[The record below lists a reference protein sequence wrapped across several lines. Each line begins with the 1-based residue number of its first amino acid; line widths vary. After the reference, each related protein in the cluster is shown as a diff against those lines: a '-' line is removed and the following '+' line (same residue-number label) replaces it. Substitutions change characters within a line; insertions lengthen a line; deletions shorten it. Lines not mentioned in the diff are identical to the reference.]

1 MSKPKLLMFVLSW
14 LSISIC
20 SAQSIPITGTVLDE
34 EGITLPGVNIVE
46 KGTTNG
52 TITDLDGN
60 FSLNVSS
67 ENSVLQFSFI
77 GFEMK
82 EQTVGKKRDF
92 SVSLKSSV
100 RELDELV
107 VVGYGTQKRISVTGA
122 VSVLKEEDLQIAP
135 SATVATAL
143 TGKLPGLIVV
153 QNSGAAG
160 AKSSSIRIRG
170 TGTLNDSSPLIL
182 VDGVERGFEDID
194 ADEIQSVSIL
204 KDASATA
211 VYGVKGANGVI
222 IVTTKR
228 GRVGKAKIN
237 LKTNFG
243 LVLPGDLP
251 DMLDSYEYAMLKNEG
266 TINDADGGTYT
277 LPYTEEDLALFQ
289 SGEDPIFHPDNNWYD
304 QLTNDYGYKQRYTVT
319 IDGGSDKMQYFT
331 SFGYYF
337 ERDIYKDF
345 DVGYD
350 DRSYFR
356 RYNLRSNL
364 DFKLSET
371 TKFSVD
377 IGGQFSERNKQ
388 NVNFDNLLY
397 NMFRTPPASFSGI
410 IDGRIIQ
417 LDRTIDYETPLEAM
431 YDNGYQRNYNNDLQL
446 SGQLHQNL
454 DLITKGLSLK
464 ARISYDHK
472 FTSNQT
478 SSKNIPTYFA
488 SENPE
493 NGEITFIRDGI
504 ESKLGNSRSTGTQP
518 RTINFRT
525 SLNYSR
531 EFTGGHNLSG
541 VAVFTT
547 NNKKYLPNKPEFAP
561 RYVPTKYIEYACRVS
576 YNYNLKY
583 FLEVNAGYN
592 GSENFHR
599 DKRFGFFPA
608 VSGGWVVTNESF
620 FPKNNIL
627 SFLKLR
633 ASYGVTGS
641 DKGAKKFGR
650 FYYFDVYSISNSG
663 GYRFGLAPT
672 GQGQAIEAELGN
684 KALTWEKSYQQ
695 NYAIESKWFEDRLKI
710 DADIFFNRREDIL
723 VDRGTIPSIVAA
735 NLPQGNLGIVENKG
749 FEIQARWKDKI
760 GKIDYSIH
768 GNYNFHENKIVFMDE
783 VAKPYPWL
791 VKTGGSVKQLQ
802 GLVWEGYFTQE
813 EVDEINAGNSSPSNP
828 ASGYTGKLQA
838 GDMRFKDLNED
849 GIIDDNDMMW
859 HENTSLPKTTFGF
872 GADISYKNFSA
883 SVFFQGVSDY
893 TYNISSRVRTPYF
906 NNIGNGLSYVLGR
919 WTPETADQATF
930 PRISANS
937 SNADHNYQNSDF
949 WFRDASYIRLKNAEV
964 AYKIKSK
971 GLRKAGIKNLRVF
984 LNGTNLFTWSK
995 FELVDPEAK
1004 NGDKAP
1010 IPPSKVINLG
1020 VSATF

>member
-60 FSLNVSS
+60 FSLKVSS

-100 RELDELV
+100 QELDELV

-153 QNSGAAG
+153 QNSGVAG
-160 AKSSSIRIRG
+160 AKSSDIQIRG
-170 TGTLNDSSPLIL
+170 IGTLNTAYSGPLVL

-289 SGEDPIFHPDNNWYD
+289 SGEDPIFHPDNNWYE
-304 QLTNDYGYKQRYTVT
+304 QMTNDYGYKQRYTIS

-331 SFGYYF
+331 SLGYYF
-337 ERDIYKDF
+337 ERDIYTDY

-356 RYNLRSNL
+356 RYNIRSNL

-371 TKFSVD
+371 SKFSFD
-377 IGGQFSERNKQ
+377 IGGQFSDRNKP
-388 NVNFDNLLY
+388 NVGFNDLLY
-397 NMFRTPPASFSGI
+397 NMFRTPPASFAGI

-417 LDRTIDYETPLEAM
+417 LDRTIDYQTPLEAL
-431 YDNGYQRNYNNDLQL
+431 YDNGYQRNYSNSVQA
-446 SGQLHQNL
+446 SAKFQQNL
-454 DLITKGLSLK
+454 DFITEGLSFK
-464 ARISYDHK
+464 TRISYDHG
-472 FTSNQT
+472 FSSNQT
-478 SSKNIPTYFA
+478 SSKNIPVYFVV
-488 SENPE
+488 EDPQT
-493 NGEITFIRDGI
+493 GEISYIRDGI
-504 ESKLGNSRSTGTQP
+504 ESRLGNSRRTGTNA
-518 RTINFRT
+518 RKINFRAT
-525 SLNYSR
+525 LNYSR
-531 EFTGGHNLSG
+531 EFAGGHSLSG
-541 VAVFTT
+541 LGVFTT
-547 NNKKYLPNKPEFAP
+547 NNASYHSSEFS
-561 RYVPTKYIEYACRVS
+561 YVPIKYVEMATRVS
-576 YNYNLKY
+576 YNYNLRY
-583 FLEVNAGYN
+583 FIEFNGGYN
-592 GSENFHR
+592 GSENFHE
-599 DKRFGFFPA
+599 DFRFGFFPS
-608 VSGGWVVTNESF
+608 VSGGWVVSNESF
-620 FPKNNIL
+620 FPKNNVL
-627 SFLKLR
+627 NFLKVR
-633 ASYGVTGS
+633 ASYGVTGN
-641 DKGAKKFGR
+641 DRGPAGR
-650 FYYFDVYSISNSG
+650 FYYNDTYTLSNSG
-663 GYRFGLAPT
+663 GYRFGLTPA
-672 GQGQAIEAELGN
+672 GQGNAVESELGN
-684 KALTWEKSYQQ
+684 AELTWEKSYQQ
-695 NYAIESKWFEDRLKI
+695 NYAIETKWFNDKLKL
-710 DADIFFNRREDIL
+710 DGDFFFARREDIL
-723 VDRGTIPSIVAA
+723 IERNSVPSVVAA
-735 NLPQGNLGIVENKG
+735 NLPQGNLAIVENKG

-783 VAKPYPWL
+783 VPVPYPWL
-791 VKTGGSVKQLQ
+791 EKTGGPVRQLQ
-802 GLVWEGYFTQE
+802 GLVWEGYYTQE
-813 EVDEINAGNSSPSNP
+813 EVDEINAGNASPSNP

-883 SVFFQGVSDY
+883 SVFFQGVTDY

-971 GLRKAGIKNLRVF
+971 GLRKAGIKNMRVF

-995 FELVDPEAK
+995 FDLVDPESK
-1004 NGDKAP
+1004 TGDKAP